1 MFGLLLFFIGALF
14 LIWRIM
20 IILPVNDTVTID
32 IYTGRL
38 AIFTEVDLFFL
49 LTLFFL
55 SIHDILPGFQ
65 LFQKLLH
72 NNEVLFTPCSANC
85 NITKNIF

>member
-1 MFGLLLFFIGALF
+1 MFGLLFFLIGTLF

-20 IILPVNDTVTID
+20 LILSVNDTVTIG

-38 AIFTEVDLFFL
+38 AIFPEVDLFFL
-49 LTLFFL
+49 LTPFFL
-55 SIHDILPGFQ
+55 PFHDILPGFQ

-72 NNEVLFTPCSANC
+72 NPIMTFLPSLM
-85 NITKNIF
+85 